1 MITVE
6 NEPLYILLADD
17 DETDRLIF
25 KEAFEDLKI
34 KTIVHTV
41 NNGEQLMDYLNK
53 KDSHLPHLLFLDLN
67 MPRKSGL
74 ECLKEVRG
82 NKKLKDISIA
92 VYSTSNSKKDM
103 EETFRKGANIYIHKP
118 SDFNVLKQV
127 LEKAVMTAHQYQD
140 QSMKKENFLLRI

>member
-1 MITVE
+1 
-6 NEPLYILLADD
+6 
-17 DETDRLIF
+17 
-25 KEAFEDLKI
+25 
-34 KTIVHTV
+34 
-41 NNGEQLMDYLNK
+41 MDYLNK

>member
-1 MITVE
+1 VE

-41 NNGEQLMDYLNK
+41 NNGEQIMDYLNK

-74 ECLKEVRG
+74 ECFKEING

-92 VYSTSNSKKDM
+92 IYSTSNSKKDV
-103 EETFRKGANIYIHKP
+103 EETFRTEQTFISTSPVILMFSSKFWK
-118 SDFNVLKQV
+118 KQ
-127 LEKAVMTAHQYQD
+127 
-140 QSMKKENFLLRI
+140 S

>member
-1 MITVE
+1 ME
-6 NEPLYILLADD
+6 NDPLHILLADD

-25 KEAFEDLKI
+25 KEAFEELKI

-74 ECLKEVRG
+74 ECLKEIRRS
-82 NKKLKDISIA
+82 KKLKDISIA
-92 VYSTSNSKKDM
+92 IYSTSNSEKDM
-103 EETFRKGANIYIHKP
+103 EETFLNGANIYIHKP
-118 SDFNVLKQV
+118 SDFNVLKKV
-127 LEKAVMTAHQYQD
+127 LEKAVTTAHRYQD
-140 QSMKKENFLLRI
+140 QSMNKENFLLRI

>member
-1 MITVE
+1 
-6 NEPLYILLADD
+6 
-17 DETDRLIF
+17 
-25 KEAFEDLKI
+25 
-34 KTIVHTV
+34 
-41 NNGEQLMDYLNK
+41 MDYLNK

-140 QSMKKENFLLRI
+140 QSMKKENFCLGYNEPLSPRGGGRSRRYNSTVQTRE

>member
-1 MITVE
+1 VE

-41 NNGEQLMDYLNK
+41 NNGEQIMDYLNK

-74 ECLKEVRG
+74 ECFKEING

-92 VYSTSNSKKDM
+92 IYSTSNSKKDV
-103 EETFRKGANIYIHKP
+103 EETFRNGANIYIHKP

>member
-1 MITVE
+1 ME

-41 NNGEQLMDYLNK
+41 NNGEQIMDYLNK

-74 ECLKEVRG
+74 ECFKEING

-92 VYSTSNSKKDM
+92 IYSTSNSKKDV
-103 EETFRKGANIYIHKP
+103 EETFRTEQTFISTSPVILMFSSKFWK
-118 SDFNVLKQV
+118 KQ
-127 LEKAVMTAHQYQD
+127 
-140 QSMKKENFLLRI
+140 S

>member
-1 MITVE
+1 LE
-6 NEPLYILLADD
+6 NDLLHVLLADD

-25 KEAFEDLKI
+25 KEAFEELKI
-34 KTIVHTV
+34 KTIVHAV

-74 ECLKEVRG
+74 ECLKEIRG
-82 NKKLKDISIA
+82 NTKLKDISIA
-92 VYSTSNSKKDM
+92 IYSTSNSKKDM
-103 EETFRKGANIYIHKP
+103 EETFRNGANIYIHKP